1 MWNAFKLD
9 YDLRP
14 YLNWSEFNTQMKR
27 TFITL
32 NWLVLTG
39 FLFFKWKTNF
49 LLIYWCDLSNPLT
62 ESFKS
67 TLSIYFGYFK
77 SSTIFHESHNLAPF
91 FFFFFGCGVENWIW
105 QSGERMIRNNQIISQ
120 WCVSRR
126 QLLPCVAPFLALEA
140 ELFLCRPVSYYRQP
154 ISLWCI
160 IEPAC
165 VLYAEMWVT
174 YGLKW
179 VWKRILIS
187 QMLLSALQG
196 GVGCMCVCIDVHVSF
211 HMLLHAAGRLVRTLC
226 TGSWET
232 NCAARP
238 GVGGRPSSARSPT
251 HNWIDPLCNS
261 PLWWTSSSISPD
273 HRHSFRGHCV
283 WTYCKCRP
291 QRPHQVTTSLEKCC
305 IANVCVFHLNL
316 VFRRRAESDG
326 KCWTPPFTPR
336 HLSRKSSPP
345 PPSPTQ
351 SSLSPLAL
359 SFVWFYLL
367 SPPSLLFRLSSFHK
381 LSTNLSVTLIL
392 SRLSHQHRRLVNS
405 PASLEFPSARLSAD
419 KTHTML

>member
-1 MWNAFKLD
+1 
-9 YDLRP
+9 
-14 YLNWSEFNTQMKR
+14 
-27 TFITL
+27 
-32 NWLVLTG
+32 
-39 FLFFKWKTNF
+39 
-49 LLIYWCDLSNPLT
+49 
-62 ESFKS
+62 
-67 TLSIYFGYFK
+67 
-77 SSTIFHESHNLAPF
+77 
-91 FFFFFGCGVENWIW
+91 
-105 QSGERMIRNNQIISQ
+105 MIRNNQIISQ

-336 HLSRKSSPP
+336 HLSRKSSLTHPVFSFPFSTLICVILSPFPP
-345 PPSPTQ
+345 FFAFSFVFISQVIHQ
-351 SSLSPLAL
+351 SQCHPHPQPSLS
-359 SFVWFYLL
+359 
-367 SPPSLLFRLSSFHK
+367 
-381 LSTNLSVTLIL
+381 STQKTHQL
-392 SRLSHQHRRLVNS
+392 SRFPGV
-405 PASLEFPSARLSAD
+405 SLRQAVCRQNTYNALGNN
-419 KTHTML
+419 